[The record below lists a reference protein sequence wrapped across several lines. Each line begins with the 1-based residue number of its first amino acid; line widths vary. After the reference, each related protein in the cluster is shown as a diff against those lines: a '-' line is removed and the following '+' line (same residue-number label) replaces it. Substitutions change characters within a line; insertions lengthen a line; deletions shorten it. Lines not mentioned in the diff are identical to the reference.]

1 MPVTLHSLTKRE
13 RLVESRS
20 LKYLRRRANCTCDLH
35 KLMSG
40 PAAPGPPSHS
50 RRQSRG
56 LGSQPP
62 RVPSVRAC
70 GRDTRRE
77 SHEQTRCTPGWSA
90 AGRAGGGGG
99 IPPSWGCARL
109 GCSAPLPRPGG
120 PAPLSASGRATATS
134 PEWHYAT
141 SVLLG
146 CRPAGSLI
154 SSQMAGA
161 FFVFFEAEYYSVV
174 RVQAGSFV
182 HRLRVDSGCGFRV
195 LAAVTSAA
203 VTRGADAAPRFRS
216 LRPRAWKLGRR
227 AESRRRGTAVL
238 VSIAT
243 APPRPRG
250 SSRLADVSWL
260 LLFLKKAILTR
271 TRRVSRLGSR
281 RLFSRE
287 TAGRRTLGSC
297 ASKGLWP
304 RGQATA
310 FCGTG
315 T

>member
-1 MPVTLHSLTKRE
+1 
-13 RLVESRS
+13 
-20 LKYLRRRANCTCDLH
+20 
-35 KLMSG
+35 MSE
-40 PAAPGPPSHS
+40 PAAPRPPSHS

-77 SHEQTRCTPGWSA
+77 SHAQTRCTPGWSA
-90 AGRAGGGGG
+90 AGRARVESRLHGASRGSAARR
-99 IPPSWGCARL
+99 PSPAL
-109 GCSAPLPRPGG
+109 AAPLRSLLLEERQQRHRSGIMRHLSFWGAVLRVHLYRHKWQG
-120 PAPLSASGRATATS
+120 P
-134 PEWHYAT
+134 
-141 SVLLG
+141 
-146 CRPAGSLI
+146 
-154 SSQMAGA
+154 
-161 FFVFFEAEYYSVV
+161 FFFFEAEYYSVV

-203 VTRGADAAPRFRS
+203 ETRGADDAPRFQS

>member
-1 MPVTLHSLTKRE
+1 
-13 RLVESRS
+13 
-20 LKYLRRRANCTCDLH
+20 
-35 KLMSG
+35 MSG

-77 SHEQTRCTPGWSA
+77 SHAQTRCTPGWSA
-90 AGRAGGGGG
+90 AGRARGEGNPAFMGLRE
-99 IPPSWGCARL
+99 ARL
-109 GCSAPLPRPGG
+109 LGAPPPPWRPHSALCFWKSDSNVTGVALCDICP
-120 PAPLSASGRATATS
+120 SGVPSCGFTYIVTNGRG
-134 PEWHYAT
+134 
-141 SVLLG
+141 L
-146 CRPAGSLI
+146 
-154 SSQMAGA
+154 
-161 FFVFFEAEYYSVV
+161 FFFFEAEYYSVV

-203 VTRGADAAPRFRS
+203 VTRGADAAPRFRF

>member
-1 MPVTLHSLTKRE
+1 
-13 RLVESRS
+13 
-20 LKYLRRRANCTCDLH
+20 
-35 KLMSG
+35 MSE

-62 RVPSVRAC
+62 RVPSVCAC

-77 SHEQTRCTPGWSA
+77 SHAQTRCTPGRSA
-90 AGRAGGGGG
+90 AGRARGGWVESRLHGASRGSAARR
-99 IPPSWGCARL
+99 PSPAL
-109 GCSAPLPRPGG
+109 AAPLRSLLLEERQQRHRSGIMRHLSFWGAVLRVHLYRHKWQG
-120 PAPLSASGRATATS
+120 P
-134 PEWHYAT
+134 
-141 SVLLG
+141 
-146 CRPAGSLI
+146 
-154 SSQMAGA
+154 
-161 FFVFFEAEYYSVV
+161 FFFFFEAEYYSVV